1 MGPWGAEVGP
11 ICSIPCPGGQSGG
24 GPSPCT
30 VRSGHEGSLDQSST
44 VQVQPVLALSSSG
57 SAWNHLE
64 RRSQSS
70 PRIHLDTR
78 DEAYLKFSLVV
89 TLVSQGLR
97 EATVGAS
104 CRFAPDLTTSTACAL
119 SHFEM
124 VSFTDQ
130 AQSRGNT
137 HKHAALTALERDAK
151 ERTSTCPA
159 CCAESLQQCLIHQ
172 NDDRPGFEQCPEG
185 RNNRWANCWRC
196 GLLLPH
202 SSERGLTSN
211 TRPLSSSERLVVQQ
225 PLRHSTS
232 ELCILQHREDPGL
245 TSSPR
250 TNQGT
255 KLVSSACLCCTES
268 LQQCRFAVDGWILVV
283 APG

>member
-1 MGPWGAEVGP
+1 M
-11 ICSIPCPGGQSGG
+11 
-24 GPSPCT
+24 
-30 VRSGHEGSLDQSST
+30 QSSGR
-44 VQVQPVLALSSSG
+44 PDSFLPLLAATAAHNG
-57 SAWNHLE
+57 HCAKCVTMAQNNFV
-64 RRSQSS
+64 
-70 PRIHLDTR
+70 PTR

-185 RNNRWANCWRC
+185 RNNR
-196 GLLLPH
+196 
-202 SSERGLTSN
+202 
-211 TRPLSSSERLVVQQ
+211 
-225 PLRHSTS
+225 
-232 ELCILQHREDPGL
+232 
-245 TSSPR
+245 
-250 TNQGT
+250 
-255 KLVSSACLCCTES
+255 
-268 LQQCRFAVDGWILVV
+268 
-283 APG
+283 